1 MTHVTCG
8 LNAKNGISSGTLC
21 SAIEYGL
28 PLPLLLRERRE
39 EGRERNKREKGG

>member
-1 MTHVTCG
+1 MPRT
-8 LNAKNGISSGTLC
+8 GISSGTLC

-39 EGRERNKREKGG
+39 EGQKRNEREKGG